1 MHLLRRLDGGGEPG
15 DVPGAL
21 DRVAQVVHPVDVDVV
36 PAAEG
41 QRADPPPEAARREVG
56 AAAAALVV
64 ADVALPEMNDL
75 TERAYAGKFAEQTF
89 DERCPATS

>member
-1 MHLLRRLDGGGEPG
+1 VHLLGRLHGGGQAG

-21 DRVAQVVHPVDVDVV
+21 DRGAQVVHPVDVDVV

-41 QRADPPPEAARREVG
+41 QGADPPPEAALREPR

-64 ADVALPEMNDL
+64 ADVALPEVDHL
-75 TERAYAGKFAEQTF
+75 AERAHTGELA
-89 DERCPATS
+89 